1 MITAADGYQVWSDR
15 YDRMLDDIF
24 AIQDEISQAIV
35 ERLKVRLVGEERKP
49 LVTRYTD
56 NIEAYNLYLKGR
68 FYWNKREPEAFE
80 KAIECFE
87 QALAADADYALAYV
101 GLADCYFGLGLYE
114 VHPPRQIMPKAKAAA
129 RMALEMDDTL
139 AEAHTSLGTLAGVYD
154 YDWSKAETV
163 FQRAME
169 LNPDH
174 AATRYW
180 YAYFFLVPTGR
191 LDHAAEQARRA
202 LELDPVTPVVSTGPA
217 HVSVCRRHYETA
229 IEQMQKAL
237 ELDAN
242 CQNGNLILGLAH
254 LYSGSYNDAIQAFEK
269 VNVLS
274 WRLGGLGQTYA
285 AMGRRSEARKLLEVL
300 RETRKKRGCGA
311 CGMSMIHVG
320 LGENEHALEC
330 LEKAYEERD
339 PLLVLFRGYPV
350 FDPLR
355 SDPRFQDLL
364 KRIGL
369 RD

>member
-1 MITAADGYQVWSDR
+1 
-15 YDRMLDDIF
+15 
-24 AIQDEISQAIV
+24 
-35 ERLKVRLVGEERKP
+35 
-49 LVTRYTD
+49 
-56 NIEAYNLYLKGR
+56 
-68 FYWNKREPEAFE
+68 
-80 KAIECFE
+80 
-87 QALAADADYALAYV
+87 
-101 GLADCYFGLGLYE
+101 
-114 VHPPRQIMPKAKAAA
+114 
-129 RMALEMDDTL
+129 
-139 AEAHTSLGTLAGVYD
+139 
-154 YDWSKAETV
+154 
-163 FQRAME
+163 
-169 LNPDH
+169 
-174 AATRYW
+174 
-180 YAYFFLVPTGR
+180 
-191 LDHAAEQARRA
+191 
-202 LELDPVTPVVSTGPA
+202 
-217 HVSVCRRHYETA
+217 
-229 IEQMQKAL
+229 MQKAL